1 MSNILP
7 SLPTYGSAF
16 TSNADRRF
24 DIRTCDIPGIAQPV
38 SIRADSFLVLLDL
51 DEATA
56 LGTRL
61 IAAADHYRKAARA
74 AETVAE
80 GA

>member
-1 MSNILP
+1 MSTTLP

-16 TSNADRRF
+16 TSNAGRRF
-24 DIRTCDIPGIAQPV
+24 DIRTCDIPGITQPV
-38 SIRADSFLVLLDL
+38 SIRTESFLILLDL

-61 IAAADHYRKAARA
+61 IAAADHYRKSARA
-74 AETVAE
+74 VESVAE